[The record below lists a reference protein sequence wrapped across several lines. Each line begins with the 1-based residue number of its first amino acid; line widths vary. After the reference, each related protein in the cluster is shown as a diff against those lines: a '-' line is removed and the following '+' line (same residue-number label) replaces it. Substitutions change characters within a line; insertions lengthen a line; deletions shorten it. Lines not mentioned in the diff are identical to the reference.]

1 MHDAACLAVARRA
14 VSLQSVYLLGAL
26 CRGLHD
32 PLLLV
37 QVEEKEEPIP
47 KVASSSDLPPQAPL
61 LKQVSNPAGASTGR
75 RVASCSRALWA
86 RR

>member
-37 QVEEKEEPIP
+37 QVEEKVRI
-47 KVASSSDLPPQAPL
+47 DG
-61 LKQVSNPAGASTGR
+61 GAHFEGSFEQ
-75 RVASCSRALWA
+75 
-86 RR
+86 